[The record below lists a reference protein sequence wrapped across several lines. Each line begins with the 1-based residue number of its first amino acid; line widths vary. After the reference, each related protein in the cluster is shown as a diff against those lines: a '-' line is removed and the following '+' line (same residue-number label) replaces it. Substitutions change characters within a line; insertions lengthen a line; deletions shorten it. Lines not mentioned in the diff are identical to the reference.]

1 MHGTDIPR
9 WRLGLLVL
17 AVCLAGA
24 CESEP
29 ESGRTGEESAEVAT
43 SAPHATDD
51 SVISLGVVGNRFE
64 YDQTEIEAYPREDLK
79 IQLTNSADDE
89 SVKHNF
95 VQLHTDRART
105 AMKVAKAGWK
115 VPEKNYVPEHDAI
128 LAASSMAGPG
138 ETVDVSFTAPDQD
151 GKYVYICTFPAHYP
165 SMQGTLIVRD

>member
-1 MHGTDIPR
+1 MYGNDIPPR
-9 WRLGLLVL
+9 RLGLLVL
-17 AVCLAGA
+17 AICLAGA

-29 ESGRTGEESAEVAT
+29 ESGQTGDESAEVAT
-43 SAPHATDD
+43 SAPPPTDN
-51 SVISLGVVGNRFE
+51 SVTSLGVVGNRFE
-64 YDQTEIEAYPREDLK
+64 YDQTEIEANPREEEE
-79 IQLTNSADDE
+79 IQLMNSADDD

-95 VQLHTDRART
+95 VQLETDRAQT

-151 GKYVYICTFPAHYP
+151 GKYIYICTFPAHYP